1 MEGVSVWKII
11 KLYVVVLA
19 SVIRKI
25 STLEPAWNDCEFVC
39 KCMCLENKH
48 DDLSQLRLVHTFRR
62 KVCAFVG
69 EGQWRVPITR
79 HYWPYES
86 SIYGVAFNY
95 VVSDIAFSSFDIF
108 LRIDGSW
115 IFNRRGHML
124 DIEVSVTAPSK
135 WTNKFQ
141 LG

>member
-1 MEGVSVWKII
+1 MKGVSVCKII

-48 DDLSQLRLVHTFRR
+48 DDLRQLGLVHTFRR

-69 EGQWRVPITR
+69 EGQWRVSITR

-95 VVSDIAFSSFDIF
+95 AVCEWYCFFIF
-108 LRIDGSW
+108 WYIPKDRW
-115 IFNRRGHML
+115 IMDL
-124 DIEVSVTAPSK
+124 
-135 WTNKFQ
+135 Q
-141 LG
+141 LQRTRAWYWSLGYCSI

>member
-1 MEGVSVWKII
+1 MEGVSVWMII

-25 STLEPAWNDCEFVC
+25 STLELAWNDCEFVC

-48 DDLSQLRLVHTFRR
+48 DGRAIQLGLVHSFEKKRL
-62 KVCAFVG
+62 VG
-69 EGQWRVPITR
+69 EGQWRVSITR

-86 SIYGVAFNY
+86 SIYWVAFNY

-115 IFNRRGHML
+115 AEDTCLILKSRLLLHLKEQISIRVAMN
-124 DIEVSVTAPSK
+124 P
-135 WTNKFQ
+135 W
-141 LG
+141 